1 VKETSNSQARH
12 YTDMDRWREEKG
24 RGGGGLHSSKR
35 GEGIVSVSVIESAC
49 GWVIGTPASPPSSP
63 LFLPPSA
70 PENVCATIHKSST
83 LSHYICTYKFLIT
96 IITVSIIVF

>member
-1 VKETSNSQARH
+1 MER
-12 YTDMDRWREEKG
+12 REGKG
-24 RGGGGLHSSKR
+24 RGGGLHSSKR

-83 LSHYICTYKFLIT
+83 LSHYICTYKFLKT
-96 IITVSIIVF
+96 KKTVSVIVFKIIKKKY